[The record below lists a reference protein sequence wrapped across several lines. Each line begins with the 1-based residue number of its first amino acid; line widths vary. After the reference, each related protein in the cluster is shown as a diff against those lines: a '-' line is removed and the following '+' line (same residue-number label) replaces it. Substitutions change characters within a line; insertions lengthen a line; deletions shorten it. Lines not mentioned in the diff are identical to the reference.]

1 MGEFSVGHLFLM
13 ANGYLKSERGYRKL
27 EISLSGNANISGVNR
42 NDETELW
49 SGVPRKGLLPAWRVC
64 ERC

>member
-27 EISLSGNANISGVNR
+27 EISLSGNANISGVLLL
-42 NDETELW
+42 TA
-49 SGVPRKGLLPAWRVC
+49 LLPRASNTLQLRT
-64 ERC
+64 EASHFS